1 MKRSPIKVVKFGGSS
16 LADAEQFKKVRDI
29 VLADPERRYVV
40 PSAPG
45 KRFDGD
51 KKVTD
56 MLIAC
61 HGLSVSGGDW
71 EPLFSE
77 IRSRYESI
85 VSGLSL
91 SLDLSAEFA
100 EIGRN
105 IREGTTRDYVASRGE
120 YLNGIIAAALLNYD
134 FIDAAEL
141 IRFNDDRTF
150 NAEETNSMAALVLS
164 QHRCA
169 VIPGFYGSAPDGSIV
184 TFSRGGSDITGAIIA
199 RACVAD
205 MYENWTDVSG
215 FLKAD
220 PRIVTSPKNIK
231 YITYHEL
238 RELSYMGATVLHED
252 SIFPVKLAGIPI
264 NIRNTNRPQDEGTL
278 IVASSLC
285 RERDGEIVT
294 GIAGRKG
301 FSAIN
306 IEKDMMNQEIGF
318 GVRVLNVLADRGIS
332 FEHLPSGIDTMS
344 VMVATPKIEGHED
357 EIMSDLMHAVNPDS
371 IEIEHGLALIAVVGR
386 SMIKQPG
393 TAARV
398 FTALA
403 VAGINIRMID
413 QGSSELNIIIGV
425 SDDDFNKAI
434 RAVYDEFIS

>member
-1 MKRSPIKVVKFGGSS
+1 
-16 LADAEQFKKVRDI
+16 
-29 VLADPERRYVV
+29 
-40 PSAPG
+40 
-45 KRFDGD
+45 
-51 KKVTD
+51 
-56 MLIAC
+56 
-61 HGLSVSGGDW
+61 
-71 EPLFSE
+71 
-77 IRSRYESI
+77 
-85 VSGLSL
+85 
-91 SLDLSAEFA
+91 
-100 EIGRN
+100 
-105 IREGTTRDYVASRGE
+105 
-120 YLNGIIAAALLNYD
+120 
-134 FIDAAEL
+134 
-141 IRFNDDRTF
+141 
-150 NAEETNSMAALVLS
+150 
-164 QHRCA
+164 
-169 VIPGFYGSAPDGSIV
+169 
-184 TFSRGGSDITGAIIA
+184 
-199 RACVAD
+199 

-403 VAGINIRMID
+403 AAGINIRMID